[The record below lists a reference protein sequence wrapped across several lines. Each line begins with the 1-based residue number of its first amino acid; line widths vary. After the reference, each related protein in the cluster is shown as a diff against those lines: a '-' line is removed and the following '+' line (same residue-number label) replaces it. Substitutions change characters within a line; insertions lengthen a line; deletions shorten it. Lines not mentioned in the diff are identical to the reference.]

1 MESLSKAY
9 ATEKLRMSSS
19 PSSESCARP
28 SSHIVAF
35 SDSPESSPIQ
45 PESTIADKS
54 KAVVHSLIMS
64 DPCIDTNGNFA
75 NTRASGGVGCRDARS
90 FFEPEDEPSE
100 PGSAILE
107 GEDSTISGPVYWI
120 AVVGLLGLIISSLT
134 VAVTNWNRRK

>member
-1 MESLSKAY
+1 M
-9 ATEKLRMSSS
+9 
-19 PSSESCARP
+19 
-28 SSHIVAF
+28 V
-35 SDSPESSPIQ
+35 DSPKPAGTVRAAAMKAPAATMIVSISHASPIQ

-75 NTRASGGVGCRDARS
+75 NTRASGGVGCRDAWS